1 LLSLVVVG
9 VGLQWIVVGLLCW
22 LGYRLFV
29 ENGRLLVRVE
39 ALEDLADDVRIED
52 GVGAPATEPE
62 GLPAGTTAPSFE
74 LTELGGGRV
83 ALEQF
88 RGRRVLL
95 VFFSAHCGYC
105 EQMAPE
111 LAAMPLDGRDRLP
124 VPLLIASSSPEAM
137 RDFVAKQ
144 GLKCSVLLQH
154 NDEVSAAYKAIGT
167 PTGYLI
173 DEEGTLI
180 SDLATGAPNLLELAR
195 NPDSPLIKTGS
206 GSMAFL
212 GLPRPPES

>member
-9 VGLQWIVVGLLCW
+9 VALQWIVVGLLCW

-29 ENGRLLVRVE
+29 ENGRLLMRVE
-39 ALEDLADDVRIED
+39 ALEDLADDVRIE
-52 GVGAPATEPE
+52 GLGTPAAEPE
-62 GLPAGTTAPSFE
+62 GLSPGTTAPSFE
-74 LTELGGGRV
+74 LPELGGGRV

-144 GLKCSVLLQH
+144 GLECSVLLQQ

-180 SDLATGAPNLLELAR
+180 SDLAIGAPKLLELAR

-206 GSMAFL
+206 GSIAFL
-212 GLPRPPES
+212 GMPRPPES